1 MVSISTS
8 EFRRGLKIEMEGV
21 PYAIVDLVHI
31 QQKRRAVIK
40 TKLRNI
46 LTGSISE
53 YTFLNGDKVERPDVE
68 ERVMEYLYHDG
79 DHYYFMDQESFE
91 QTTIDEHLVE
101 DVALFMRE
109 NEKITV
115 QFYNGRPIS
124 VELPQFVE
132 LEVAETEPGVRGD
145 TVTNTWKAAKMS
157 TGGTV
162 QVPLFVNAGDVIRIN
177 TVDNFKYVERV
188 KK

>member
-21 PYAIVDLVHI
+21 PYAIVDMVHI

-46 LTGSISE
+46 LSGSISE
-53 YTFLNGDKVERPDVE
+53 YTFLNGDKVEKPDLD
-68 ERVMEYLYHDG
+68 ERTMEYLYHDG
-79 DHYYFMDQESFE
+79 DHYHFMDQESFE
-91 QTTIDEHLVE
+91 QITIDERIIE
-101 DVALFMRE
+101 DAIPFMRE
-109 NEKITV
+109 NERVLV
-115 QFYNGRPIS
+115 QFYNGSPIS
-124 VELPQFVE
+124 VELPQFIE
-132 LEVAETEPGVRGD
+132 LTIAETEPGYKGD
-145 TVTNTWKAAKMS
+145 TVTSSFKPAKVT

-162 QVPLFVNAGDVIRIN
+162 QVPMFVGVGDVVRVN
-177 TVDNFKYVERV
+177 TAENFKYVERV

>member
-21 PYAIVDLVHI
+21 PYVIVDLVHI

-46 LTGSISE
+46 LTGAISE
-53 YTFLNGDKVERPDVE
+53 YTFLNGDKVEKPDVE

-79 DHYYFMDQESFE
+79 DLYHFMDHETYE
-91 QTTIDEHLVE
+91 QITIDHHLIE
-101 DVALFMRE
+101 DVIPYMKE

-115 QFYNGRPIS
+115 QFYNGKPIS
-124 VELPQFVE
+124 VELPQFIE
-132 LEVAETEPGVRGD
+132 LEVAETEPVSY
-145 TVTNTWKAAKMS
+145 THLTLPTIYSV
-157 TGGTV
+157 
-162 QVPLFVNAGDVIRIN
+162 
-177 TVDNFKYVERV
+177 
-188 KK
+188 

>member
-8 EFRRGLKIEMEGV
+8 EFRKGLKLEMEGI
-21 PYAIVDLVHI
+21 PYVIVDLTHI

-46 LTGSISE
+46 LSGAIAE
-53 YTFLNGDKVERPDVE
+53 HTFLNGEKVDKPDLE
-68 ERVMEYLYHDG
+68 EKNMEYLYHDG
-79 DHYYFMDQESFE
+79 DHYHFMDQESFE
-91 QTTIDEHLVE
+91 QMTIDEQIIE
-101 DVALFMRE
+101 DAIPFMKE
-109 NEKITV
+109 NEKVTV

-124 VELPQFVE
+124 VDLPQFVE
-132 LEVAETEPGVRGD
+132 LEIAETEPGFKGD
-145 TVTNTWKAAKMS
+145 TVTSSFKPAKVV

-162 QVPLFVNAGDVIRIN
+162 QVPLFINAGDVVRVN
-177 TVDNFKYVERV
+177 TAEDFRYVERV